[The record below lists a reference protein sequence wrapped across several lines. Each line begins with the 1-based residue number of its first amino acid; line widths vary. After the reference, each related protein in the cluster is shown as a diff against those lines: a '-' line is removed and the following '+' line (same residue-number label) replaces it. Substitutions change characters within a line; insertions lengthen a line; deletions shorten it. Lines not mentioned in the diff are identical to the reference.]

1 MSNKNNV
8 IPFPSKTDAS
18 LVEYRNTVSRLI
30 ILEAQLHMMLED
42 IDALEN
48 EIHRL
53 IDKKD
58 KLVDALRQKNLI
70 KITTEMANNNGDEL
84 H

>member
-18 LVEYRNTVSRLI
+18 LIKYRSTVSRLI

-70 KITTEMANNNGDEL
+70 KLTTEIARSNGD
-84 H
+84 

>member
-18 LVEYRNTVSRLI
+18 LVEYRNTVSKLI

-42 IDALEN
+42 IDVLEN
-48 EIHRL
+48 QIHKL

-58 KLVDALRQKNLI
+58 KLVETLRQKNLI
-70 KITTEMANNNGDEL
+70 KLTTEIARSNGD
-84 H
+84 

>member
-8 IPFPSKTDAS
+8 IPFPTKIDAS
-18 LVEYRNTVSRLI
+18 LIKFRSTVSRLV

-53 IDKKD
+53 LDEKD

-70 KITTEMANNNGDEL
+70 KITTEIARRNGD
-84 H
+84 

>member
-8 IPFPSKTDAS
+8 IPFPTKIDAS
-18 LVEYRNTVSRLI
+18 LIEYRSTVSRLV

-53 IDKKD
+53 LDEKD

-70 KITTEMANNNGDEL
+70 KITTEMARENGD
-84 H
+84 

>member
-8 IPFPSKTDAS
+8 IPFPTKIDAS
-18 LVEYRNTVSRLI
+18 LIKYRSTISRLI

-48 EIHRL
+48 EIHNL
-53 IDKKD
+53 LDEKD
-58 KLVDALRQKNLI
+58 KLVDTLRQKNLI
-70 KITTEMANNNGDEL
+70 KLTTEIARSNGD
-84 H
+84 

>member
-8 IPFPSKTDAS
+8 IPFPTKIDAS
-18 LVEYRNTVSRLI
+18 LIKYRSTISRLI

-48 EIHRL
+48 EIHSL
-53 IDKKD
+53 LDTKD

-70 KITTEMANNNGDEL
+70 KLTTEIARSNGD
-84 H
+84 